1 MPPHGS
7 IGNMR
12 LRDEKNLDFLRRV
25 FVGRLAIGRDKNRLK
40 GKPRLFVEAEL
51 FFYFFYA
58 RAR

>member
-1 MPPHGS
+1 
-7 IGNMR
+7 MR